1 MVDARLPNGWP
12 RTQGPAARI
21 GLLGAVSL
29 ALMLSGCSVR
39 KIAINAAG
47 KALADSGSTFASDD
61 DPELVAAAVPFALK
75 TLEALLAQSPNHK
88 GLLLA
93 ACSGFTQYA
102 YAFVQ
107 QPADYVEG
115 QDLARATEMRARAK
129 KLYLRAVGYG
139 MRGFQVEFP
148 GFADQLRK
156 NPDEAL
162 AKATRKQ
169 VPLIYYTA
177 GAWGGAFALDVS
189 DSQLSVNQT
198 LIEKMMTRA
207 LALDESWELGTLH
220 DFFISWEAGHA
231 SAGGSIEKARA
242 HYLRARELSAGKR
255 VSPLVTYAE
264 SVLISQQK
272 KTEFDTLLN
281 EALQFDIAKA
291 PPEQKLANVIGEQ
304 RAKWLLS
311 RVDELF

>member
-1 MVDARLPNGWP
+1 MADDRVSTSRPQAR
-12 RTQGPAARI
+12 GPAARI
-21 GLLGAVSL
+21 GLLGAASL
-29 ALMLSGCSVR
+29 ALLLSGCSVKR
-39 KIAINAAG
+39 IAINSVG
-47 KALADSGSTFASDD
+47 KALAESGSTFASDD

-75 TLEALLAQSPNHK
+75 TLEALLAESPSHR

-107 QPADYVEG
+107 QPADYVEER
-115 QDLARATEMRARAK
+115 DLARATEMRTRAK

-139 MRGFQVEFP
+139 MRGLEAIFP
-148 GFADQLRK
+148 GFGEQLHE
-156 NPDEAL
+156 NPDQAL
-162 AKATRKQ
+162 AKMTRKQ
-169 VPLIYYTA
+169 VPLLYYTA
-177 GAWGGAFALDVS
+177 GAWAAAFAVDVA

-220 DFFISWEAGHA
+220 DFFISWEASHA
-231 SAGGSIEKARA
+231 STGGSTEKANE
-242 HYLRARELSAGKR
+242 HYRRARELSGGKR

-264 SVLISQQK
+264 SVLVSQQK
-272 KTEFDTLLN
+272 KTEFEALLN
-281 EALQFDIAKA
+281 EALQFDVEKG
-291 PPEQKLANVIGEQ
+291 PPEQKLANVISQ
-304 RAKWLLS
+304 RRAKWLLS

>member
-1 MVDARLPNGWP
+1 MTDDCVLR
-12 RTQGPAARI
+12 RSIARI
-21 GLLGAVSL
+21 VLLAVASL
-29 ALMLSGCSVR
+29 ALMLSGCSV
-39 KIAINAAG
+39 KKVAVSVAG

-75 TLEALLAQSPNHK
+75 TLEALLAESPKHK

-93 ACSGFTQYA
+93 TCSGFTQYA

-107 QPADYVEG
+107 QPADYIED

-139 MRGFQVEFP
+139 MRDFEAQYP
-148 GFADQLRK
+148 GFNDRLRA

-162 AKATRKQ
+162 AKTTKKH
-169 VPLIYYTA
+169 VPLLYYTS
-177 GAWGGAFALDVS
+177 GAWAAAFALDVA

-220 DFFISWEAGHA
+220 DFFISWEAGHE
-231 SAGGSIEKARA
+231 SAGGSIEKANE
-242 HYLRARELSAGKR
+242 HYRRARALSAGKR
-255 VSPLVTYAE
+255 LSPLVTYAE
-264 SVLISQQK
+264 AVLVREQK
-272 KTEFDTLLN
+272 KAEFEALLN
-281 EALQFDIAKA
+281 EALQFDVEKA
-291 PPEQKLANVIGEQ
+291 PPEQRLANVISQ
-304 RAKWLLS
+304 RRAKWLLS
-311 RVDELF
+311 RVDLLF